1 MTRAAPSTL
10 PPAGYG
16 TIRRTDRAGHCWASA
31 GVFNNAANS
40 ADAATP
46 AIAKNFIAFSR
57 KAAYRRY
64 LLFCARPVP
73 PAACASIV
81 RAAMLRA
88 ALPLSTKLWCLCPR
102 CGHRTVRMTNG
113 RLKARGPA
121 PRQGGQAIR
130 RALGVLRT
138 LAVGGEK
145 GVPLAEV
152 VQATSLARPTVHRIV
167 HVLIE
172 EGIVERSER
181 TGNYVVGRQVPELAL
196 ARPSRSP
203 LMVAAEPHLAEASA
217 QLGDTLFLTVR
228 TGFDTL
234 CVARRIG
241 GYPIQVLS
249 IEVGVR
255 RPLGVSSAG
264 VAILAAM
271 PAAEAPKIVLANET
285 RFGAYR
291 TDTAAVL
298 GQIQLARR
306 RGYTLREVGLV
317 QGTKSLSAWIR
328 TPDGQ
333 PAAAITLSAMRNR
346 LGPRRAIEVADVLVA
361 TARAIEAATPRG
373 LP

>member
-1 MTRAAPSTL
+1 MYCSAPRS
-10 PPAGYG
+10 
-16 TIRRTDRAGHCWASA
+16 
-31 GVFNNAANS
+31 
-40 ADAATP
+40 
-46 AIAKNFIAFSR
+46 
-57 KAAYRRY
+57 
-64 LLFCARPVP
+64 CARPF
-73 PAACASIV
+73 
-81 RAAMLRA
+81 R
-88 ALPLSTKLWCLCPR
+88 
-102 CGHRTVRMTNG
+102 
-113 RLKARGPA
+113 
-121 PRQGGQAIR
+121 
-130 RALGVLRT
+130 LRT
-138 LAVGGEK
+138 LAIGGER

-217 QLGDTLFLTVR
+217 QLGDTLFLTMR
-228 TGFDTL
+228 TGLDTL

-241 GYPIQVLS
+241 SYPIQVLS

-271 PAAEAPKIVLANET
+271 PEARKIVVANET

-291 TDTAAVL
+291 TDAATVL

-306 RGYTLREVGLV
+306 RGYNLRDVGLV
-317 QGTKSLSAWIR
+317 QGTKSLSVWIR

-333 PAAAITLSAMRNR
+333 PAAAITLSAIRHRMN
-346 LGPRRAIEVADVLVA
+346 PRRAIEVADVLVFNESTIEMA
-361 TARAIEAATPRG
+361 TALNLIHAPFS
-373 LP
+373 

>member
-1 MTRAAPSTL
+1 
-10 PPAGYG
+10 
-16 TIRRTDRAGHCWASA
+16 
-31 GVFNNAANS
+31 
-40 ADAATP
+40 
-46 AIAKNFIAFSR
+46 
-57 KAAYRRY
+57 
-64 LLFCARPVP
+64 
-73 PAACASIV
+73 
-81 RAAMLRA
+81 
-88 ALPLSTKLWCLCPR
+88 
-102 CGHRTVRMTNG
+102 MTNG
-113 RLKARGPA
+113 RLRGRGRG

-130 RALGVLRT
+130 RALAVLRT
-138 LAVGGEK
+138 LAVGGER
-145 GVPLAEV
+145 GVPLAEI

-181 TGNYVVGRQVPELAL
+181 TGNYAVGRQVPELAL
-196 ARPSRSP
+196 ARPSRSA
-203 LMVAAEPHLAEASA
+203 LMVAAEPHLAAASA
-217 QLGDTLFLTVR
+217 QLGDTLFMTVR

-241 GYPIQVLS
+241 SYPIQVLS

-271 PAAEAPKIVLANET
+271 PSPEARKIVLANET

-291 TDTAAVL
+291 TDTATVL

-306 RGYTLREVGLV
+306 RGYNLRDVGLV

-328 TPDGQ
+328 TPEGQ

-346 LGPRRAIEVADVLVA
+346 LSPRRAIEVADVLLA
-361 TARAIEAATPRG
+361 AARAIEAATPREAS
-373 LP
+373 